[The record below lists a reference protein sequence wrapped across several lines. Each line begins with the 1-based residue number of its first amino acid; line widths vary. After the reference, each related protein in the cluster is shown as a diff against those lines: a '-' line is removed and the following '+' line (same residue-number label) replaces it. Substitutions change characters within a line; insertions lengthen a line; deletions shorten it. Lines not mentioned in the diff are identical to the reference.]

1 MEGPDPNN
9 LKPIVEQA
17 MPMFIE
23 LMSDESVVVRD
34 TVAWT
39 IGRVCEL
46 IPDAAV
52 NKTYL
57 KPLLE
62 ALIKG
67 LSAEP
72 RVASNVCWVSI
83 KTYFK
88 LFNVLFYLYLIIILV
103 LESSFPD

>member
-1 MEGPDPNN
+1 
-9 LKPIVEQA
+9 

-52 NKTYL
+52 NKSYL

-72 RVASNVCWVSI
+72 RVASNVCWVCIFSVI
-83 KTYFK
+83 LNFK
-88 LFNVLFYLYLIIILV
+88 LWFTFFNKIFILMYKILIKGIRFY
-103 LESSFPD
+103 FPYS

>member
-1 MEGPDPNN
+1 MTFLCFNIIGSILEGPDPSN
-9 LKPIVEQA
+9 LKPVVEQA

-46 IPDAAV
+46 NPEAAV
-52 NKTYL
+52 NETYL

-62 ALIKG
+62 ALVKG

-72 RVASNVCWVSI
+72 RVASNVCWVR
-83 KTYFK
+83 F
-88 LFNVLFYLYLIIILV
+88 LFV
-103 LESSFPD
+103 